1 MKKKTISEDLDRI
14 LSDIPMDE
22 EFEMFSKALKKYIKS
37 RNLDVHDVK
46 DQVDLLLVIFSI
58 LEIPEEELLEFIS
71 RLNVMKLTL
80 MGVIEMWT
88 KNYPTQYKRRGDEHG
103 NWKRFSMENT

>member
-1 MKKKTISEDLDRI
+1 MTKKTISEDLDRI
-14 LSDIPMDE
+14 LANMPMDE
-22 EFEMFSKALKKYIKS
+22 EFERFSNALKKYIKS

-71 RLNVMKLTL
+71 RLNVMKLTV
-80 MGVIEMWT
+80 MGVIET
-88 KNYPTQYKRRGDEHG
+88 
-103 NWKRFSMENT
+103 

>member
-1 MKKKTISEDLDRI
+1 MTKKTISEDLDRI
-14 LSDIPMDE
+14 LANMPMDE
-22 EFEMFSKALKKYIKS
+22 EFERFSNALKKYIKS

-80 MGVIEMWT
+80 MGVIET
-88 KNYPTQYKRRGDEHG
+88 
-103 NWKRFSMENT
+103 

>member
-1 MKKKTISEDLDRI
+1 MTKKTISEDLDRI

-22 EFEMFSKALKKYIKS
+22 EFERFSVALKKYIKS

-80 MGVIEMWT
+80 MGVIET
-88 KNYPTQYKRRGDEHG
+88 
-103 NWKRFSMENT
+103 

>member
-1 MKKKTISEDLDRI
+1 MMTKKTISEDLDRI
-14 LSDIPMDE
+14 LANIPMDE
-22 EFEMFSKALKKYIKS
+22 EFEMFSNALKKYIKS

-80 MGVIEMWT
+80 MGVIET
-88 KNYPTQYKRRGDEHG
+88 
-103 NWKRFSMENT
+103 

>member
-1 MKKKTISEDLDRI
+1 MTKKTISEDLDRI
-14 LSDIPMDE
+14 LSDMPMDE
-22 EFEMFSKALKKYIKS
+22 EIEMFSKALKKYIKS

-80 MGVIEMWT
+80 MGVIET
-88 KNYPTQYKRRGDEHG
+88 
-103 NWKRFSMENT
+103 

>member
-1 MKKKTISEDLDRI
+1 MTKKTISEDLDRI
-14 LSDIPMDE
+14 LSDMPMDE
-22 EFEMFSKALKKYIKS
+22 EIAQFSKALKKYIKS

-80 MGVIEMWT
+80 MGVIEM
-88 KNYPTQYKRRGDEHG
+88 
-103 NWKRFSMENT
+103 